1 MKIKLNVYLVLLL
14 VLAALIAVPTAGYAE
29 DGEPYQ
35 PLAKWFGVEDGD
47 DAGMIQQLD
56 LPAQVHYG
64 IEIQLREALLD
75 GNQLYLST
83 YVVSDRIEDLYD
95 LQFGSDVNLLWLGM
109 ESFPL
114 EGFDRY
120 DSALSDESEILRPG
134 AMQLVL
140 TAEIP
145 DEFIHG
151 DELDLS
157 LSISKISARTEEGWI
172 EFGGSWYFN
181 FLLDL
186 DARWKS
192 VRKIAVDRPILVD
205 DRLIVIDTLTLT
217 PFGARAALTLP
228 IVRQGEAGTD
238 ADRRQDLY
246 NSSLLGFVLSDD
258 EGNRT
263 HLDTE
268 VYTYWGAPPDEDT
281 PLHRGFRTDAEANGW
296 SWLKDAE
303 YVTLTPYVAT
313 AAGPSHGGEGIER
326 YMALEPIRL
335 AAGDF
340 PTELDRFMFSFEP
353 EYIVEDPL
361 LGSLDTSSPYVKPVR
376 HLHETKAGTALM
388 LDKVLVTENDLFV
401 TVLMGLPEALDQEPS
416 DFQIGSYTIE
426 VGPRIP
432 YPENYFKPRYG
443 GGGGG
448 GPYLHKLNDDPFVAV
463 DSVRSDL
470 MFLDD
475 YVSASDPIQ
484 VRLTIQNYQVCW
496 GKSEAEEDLY
506 FDSHCFR
513 ENGEWTFEFETDGAE
528 LAAKTEEFDLDETL
542 TVGQGELSLYRLRF
556 NPMQLIF
563 FVEIENS
570 NWADDGMDA
579 IFARTDDGKTMRL
592 GYDFSPFRRLSRKI
606 VDPELIAS
614 LEKTETLTLFG
625 CGYPEFSDYT
635 EFPEDFDPEDPKFY
649 DCEGAQD
656 VVIALP

>member
-1 MKIKLNVYLVLLL
+1 M
-14 VLAALIAVPTAGYAE
+14 
-29 DGEPYQ
+29 
-35 PLAKWFGVEDGD
+35 
-47 DAGMIQQLD
+47 
-56 LPAQVHYG
+56 
-64 IEIQLREALLD
+64 
-75 GNQLYLST
+75 
-83 YVVSDRIEDLYD
+83 
-95 LQFGSDVNLLWLGM
+95 
-109 ESFPL
+109 
-114 EGFDRY
+114 
-120 DSALSDESEILRPG
+120 
-134 AMQLVL
+134 
-140 TAEIP
+140 
-145 DEFIHG
+145 
-151 DELDLS
+151 
-157 LSISKISARTEEGWI
+157 
-172 EFGGSWYFN
+172 
-181 FLLDL
+181 
-186 DARWKS
+186 
-192 VRKIAVDRPILVD
+192 
-205 DRLIVIDTLTLT
+205 
-217 PFGARAALTLP
+217 
-228 IVRQGEAGTD
+228 
-238 ADRRQDLY
+238 
-246 NSSLLGFVLSDD
+246 
-258 EGNRT
+258 
-263 HLDTE
+263 DTE

-313 AAGPSHGGEGIER
+313 SAGPSQGGEGIER

-563 FVEIENS
+563 FVESENS

-579 IFARTDDGKTMRL
+579 IFARTDDGKTIRL
-592 GYDFSPFRRLSRKI
+592 EYDDAPFRRLSRKI
-606 VDPELIAS
+606 VDFDLVAS

>member
-1 MKIKLNVYLVLLL
+1 MKIKSNVYVVLLL
-14 VLAALIAVPTAGYAE
+14 VLAAMIAVSTAGRAE

-35 PLAKWFGVEDGD
+35 PLARWFGVEDGND
-47 DAGMIQQLD
+47 EGMIQRFD
-56 LPAQVHYG
+56 SPAQAHHG
-64 IEIQLREALLD
+64 IEIQLREVMLD

-83 YVVSDRIEDLYD
+83 YVVSDRIEDQHN
-95 LQFGSDVNLLWLGM
+95 LQFGADENLLLLGM

-114 EGFDRY
+114 ERFEWY
-120 DSALSDESEILRPG
+120 ESALSDESEILRPG

-157 LSISKISARTEEGWI
+157 LRISKISVWTEEGSI
-172 EFGGSWYFN
+172 EFGGGWYFD

-192 VRKIAVDRPILVD
+192 VRKIAIDRPILAD
-205 DRLIVIDTLTLT
+205 DRLFVIDTLTLT

-228 IVRQGEAGTD
+228 IVLQGEAGTD
-238 ADRRQDLY
+238 ADRRRDLY

-263 HLDTE
+263 HLDTA
-268 VYTYWGAPPDEDT
+268 VYTHWGTPPDDDT
-281 PLHRGFRTDAEANGW
+281 PLHRSFRTGVENNGW
-296 SWLKDAE
+296 DWLKDAE

-313 AAGPSHGGEGIER
+313 SAGPSQGGEGIER

-340 PTELDRFMFSFEP
+340 PTELDQFMFLFEP

-376 HLHETKAGTALM
+376 LLHETKAGIALM
-388 LDKVLVTENDLFV
+388 LDRVLVTENDLFV
-401 TVLMGLPEALDQEPS
+401 TVLMGLPEGLNQKPS

-463 DSVRSDL
+463 DSVRTDL

-496 GKSEAEEDLY
+496 GKSEAEEDMY

-513 ENGEWTFEFETDGAE
+513 EDGEWTFEFETDGAA

-542 TVGQGELSLYRLRF
+542 TVGQDELSLYRLRF

-563 FVEIENS
+563 FVEIES
-570 NWADDGMDA
+570 SGGPDDGR
-579 IFARTDDGKTMRL
+579 FAVFAKTDDGKAIRL
-592 GYDFSPFRRLSRKI
+592 DYDYAPFRRFSRKI
-606 VDPELIAS
+606 VDSGLVAS

-635 EFPEDFDPEDPKFY
+635 EFPEDFDPEDPRFY
-649 DCEGAQD
+649 NCEGAQE
-656 VVIALP
+656 IAIKLP